1 MIGNYY
7 AKSDIVNIN
16 NTPMNG
22 IDPELVHEL
31 MTGVTDHKSLISA
44 IESYNDTHKLPYN
57 KRIRYSIAV
66 SNVYIAVLRAY
77 TVGSDYICIIGWDQ
91 NGYPDMKYDENG
103 KPLTATAGL
112 STHMV
117 HVNNINDVMLGGY
130 DSAKITNL
138 FDGGYKTVDDI
149 SERELNKKLTTLF
162 DDLSAL
168 ICSGQY
174 RDAITK
180 FIYEF
185 NKNDY
190 NSYSYEYK
198 RTAYH
203 NYLKVYSKYILIL
216 KEIVLD
222 SLKPRIVYDPSNT
235 PKIRNKFEF
244 VNSLNDIDNIIAILY
259 KDSVGTEEYTNNFAS
274 RKAAL
279 SQRTFTNSELETF
292 KSAID
297 LDHLRV
303 GLDGKVF
310 WTN

>member
-1 MIGNYY
+1 
-7 AKSDIVNIN
+7 
-16 NTPMNG
+16 MNS
-22 IDPELVHEL
+22 IDPNLVHDL
-31 MTGVTDHKSLISA
+31 LNGATDHKSLITA

-77 TVGSDYICIIGWDQ
+77 TVGSDYICVIGWDQ
-91 NGYPDMKYDENG
+91 NGYPDLKYDENG

-112 STHMV
+112 STHMIN
-117 HVNNINDVMLGGY
+117 VNNINDVMIGGY
-130 DSAKITNL
+130 DSAKIGNL
-138 FDGGYKTVDDI
+138 FDGGYKTVDNI

-168 ICSGQY
+168 MCAGQY
-174 RDAITK
+174 RDAINK

-185 NKNDY
+185 TRNEY

-216 KEIVLD
+216 KDIVLD
-222 SLKPRIVYDPSNT
+222 SLKPRVTYDPNIT
-235 PKIRNKFEF
+235 PKIKNKFEF
-244 VNSLNDIDNIIAILY
+244 VDNLDEVDNIIKILY
-259 KDSVGTEEYTNNFAS
+259 RDTAGTEEYINNFAS
-274 RKAAL
+274 RKQAL
-279 SQRTFTNSELETF
+279 IQTTFTKAELNTF
-292 KSAID
+292 KQAID

-303 GLDGKVF
+303 DIDGKVF